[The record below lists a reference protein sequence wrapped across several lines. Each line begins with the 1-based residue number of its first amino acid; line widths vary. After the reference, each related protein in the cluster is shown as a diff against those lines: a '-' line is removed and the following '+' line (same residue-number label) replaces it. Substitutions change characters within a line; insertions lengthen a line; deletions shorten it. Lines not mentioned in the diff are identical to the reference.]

1 MDAAN
6 LSKSRLMYRLLA
18 MLLAMSTFAL
28 SAIPAPVVRTRH
40 FDEFSGL
47 SHHHCTSLTVDR
59 DGMLWIGTWMG
70 LQRYDGYGFT
80 TFKSHPGDGS
90 SLSYDRFQGI
100 HAMGSK
106 IYCKAEEKCYIF
118 DIRTGKFSD
127 SGMGWNEACRR
138 YRFNGY
144 VTRLRTPDGSLWT
157 IDSLGISQQ
166 YSLPEYYQRVGFS
179 AGSQVRCLFRDRQ
192 GRIWLA
198 SRGDRTVGLFDSK
211 LRLIG
216 YLSPEGRVVRKPVAF
231 GHAVYTMF
239 QDRRWQMWLGC
250 RNDCMYRLRETGKGN
265 FKVEHIT
272 HDSRGNKVGLDVYD
286 IKQDRWG
293 RLWVSTMGLGL
304 KCIPDPY
311 SDSPTIES
319 RFWEQVKPE
328 SAFKSV
334 RNVCI
339 LPDGVMLI
347 CTTHGLVVTRL
358 SGQNPET
365 FRFTT
370 HSKETDR
377 RKSLSNSSAM
387 YALMDSRHNIYI
399 CTEGAGVSRVSSPDL
414 LGHALDFSH
423 YGEMY
428 LSSAFEY
435 GGGVWFVGS
444 KGLYF
449 LDIKRDKLI
458 CYDNKTWGDNL
469 LFSDAV
475 PLDMGGGR
483 WMFGLI
489 DGAAIFD
496 LNRLRT
502 IKYVPKL
509 VVTKIRIEDSV
520 ERCAVTELDT
530 LLLNKNQ
537 RNVRISFAAV
547 DYRNCENTCY
557 RFRIDDGEWRELDR
571 TRTLALLN
579 LSPGTYKVSIES
591 MGANGNWAGNTKVLT
606 VVVTPKWWQTTV
618 ARISYIVLL
627 LLVALVAVGLYNY
640 VKGIKRKQKE
650 ALDAYL
656 SIANSQEATREH
668 QMKADDE
675 EFMARVSACVNAHI
689 AEANFSVNDL
699 ADELGVS
706 YSQVNKRI
714 KAIVGIT
721 PKELVTSTRMRKA
734 CRLLRTTTKTVKEI
748 AYDCGFADQNY
759 FGKSF
764 KAEMGM
770 SPTDYRRAAPI
781 ACGNG
786 QKREA

>member
-1 MDAAN
+1 MF
-6 LSKSRLMYRLLA
+6 RLLFVLIA
-18 MLLAMSTFAL
+18 VSSFAL
-28 SAIPAPVVRTRH
+28 SAISAPVARTRH
-40 FDEFSGL
+40 FDEFNGL
-47 SHHHCTSLTVDR
+47 SHHHCTSLAVDR
-59 DGMLWIGTWMG
+59 NGMLWIGTWMG

-100 HAMGSK
+100 HIIGSK

-118 DIRTGKFSD
+118 NIRTGKFSD
-127 SGMGWNEACRR
+127 SGISWNEACQR
-138 YRFNGY
+138 YHFNGY
-144 VTRLRTPDGSLWT
+144 VTRLRTPDGSLWS
-157 IDSLGISQQ
+157 IDSLGISQK
-166 YSLPEYYQRVGFS
+166 YSLPGYYQRVDFS
-179 AGSQVRCLFRDRQ
+179 AGSQVRCLFRDKQ

-216 YLSPEGRVVRKPVAF
+216 YLSPDGKVSRERVVF

-239 QDRRWQMWLGC
+239 QDRHGQLWFGC

-272 HDSRGNKVGLDVYD
+272 QDSRGNKMGLDVYD
-286 IKQDRWG
+286 FEQDRWG
-293 RLWVSTMGLGL
+293 RLWISTMDMGL
-304 KCIPDPY
+304 KYIPDPY
-311 SDSPTIES
+311 AVSPTIES
-319 RFWEQVKPE
+319 HFWEQLKPE
-328 SAFKSV
+328 IAYKSV

-339 LPDGVMLI
+339 LPSDIMLI
-347 CTTHGLVVTRL
+347 CTTHGLVVTKL
-358 SGQNPET
+358 SGQSPESL
-365 FRFTT
+365 RFVS
-370 HSKETDR
+370 HHKEALR
-377 RKSLSNSSAM
+377 QGSLSNSSAM
-387 YALMDSRHNIYI
+387 YALMDRQHNVYI
-399 CTEGAGVSRVSSPDL
+399 CTEGAGVSRVVSPHL
-414 LGHALDFSH
+414 FAPTLEFRH

-449 LDIKRDKLI
+449 LDCKRGKLI

-502 IKYVPKL
+502 SGYVPK
-509 VVTKIRIEDSV
+509 VVLTNISIDS
-520 ERCAVTELDT
+520 ETQYSAVTELDT
-530 LLLNKNQ
+530 LVLTENQ
-537 RNVRISFAAV
+537 RNVRLSFSV
-547 DYRNCENTCY
+547 TDYRNCENTRY
-557 RFRIDDGEWRELDR
+557 RFRIDDEKWRELDR
-571 TRTLALLN
+571 NHSLTLLD

-606 VVVTPKWWQTTV
+606 VVVTPKWWQTTA
-618 ARISYIVLL
+618 ARIAYIVLL
-627 LLVALVAVGLYNY
+627 LLLAFVAVRLYNY

-656 SIANSQEATREH
+656 SIANSQQEVKEH
-668 QMKADDE
+668 LLKEDDE
-675 EFMARVSACVNAHI
+675 KFMDKVSDCVNAHI
-689 AEANFSVNDL
+689 SEANFSVNDL

-721 PKELVTSTRMRKA
+721 PKELITSTRMRKA
-734 CRLLRTTTKTVKEI
+734 CCLLRTTTKTVKEI

-764 KAEMGM
+764 KTEMGM
-770 SPTDYRRAAPI
+770 SPTDYRRGVPI
-781 ACGNG
+781 ASGD
-786 QKREA
+786 R